1 MVAVG
6 VSRTIRSI
14 VYFGNAVAVAG
25 SGVGAVSA
33 AGALSLNFITYSLAS
48 FNFSSSEIFVDLEV
62 THGRASLGCDST
74 LKYSLGI
81 HFPFLR

>member
-1 MVAVG
+1 MVSVG

-14 VYFGNAVAVAG
+14 VYFGNSVAGAVAGAVAG
-25 SGVGAVSA
+25 SVAGAVA
-33 AGALSLNFITYSLAS
+33 LNFVTYSLAS
-48 FNFSSSEIFVDLEV
+48 FNLSIRETFVDLDV

-81 HFPFLR
+81 RFPFLR